1 MTKLTSSHAKTTPHP
16 FTRRATLAFPYWTD
30 NAVPTP
36 PQSALPLP
44 ATIVKGLAA
53 ANASD
58 GEPIEQRHEQ
68 LRELEPARVG
78 AAPELRAG
86 VRVVGRRR
94 ME

>member
-1 MTKLTSSHAKTTPHP
+1 MSVNVKDPSLSLLDG
-16 FTRRATLAFPYWTD
+16 RRGADA
-30 NAVPTP
+30 A
-36 PQSALPLP
+36 AIGAA

>member
-1 MTKLTSSHAKTTPHP
+1 MSVKDLRS
-16 FTRRATLAFPYWTD
+16 FIGRMDGRRGADA
-30 NAVPTP
+30 A
-36 PQSALPLP
+36 AIGAA

-53 ANASD
+53 ANACD

-78 AAPELRAG
+78 AAPQLRAG